1 MHGALVLGAAWGVG
15 RGAWGVGRG
24 VRALMGLILPRLGA
38 GAPATERAEEILKER
53 YA

>member
-1 MHGALVLGAAWGVG
+1 MHGALVLGA
-15 RGAWGVGRG
+15 AWGVGRG